1 MSDRDRSDAHPDSP
15 PESAGEDP
23 RRTSV
28 EDVEDKRTPLEPA
41 GVEDGV
47 AGTGGVNKAQDKPTS

>member
-1 MSDRDRSDAHPDSP
+1 MSDRNRTDAHPDSA
-15 PESAGEDP
+15 PENAGEEP
-23 RRTSV
+23 RRT
-28 EDVEDKRTPLEPA
+28 DVEGVEEKRTPLEPA